1 MSFYIPHLCDE
12 PSNKRILNSTHEKIV
27 LNISKLIKELNL
39 DNIHAQFYA
48 YCYLLWNGYFS
59 IGKKY
64 FYNNVDIKDENNT
77 IFLGRGCCRHNSKL
91 LEEMFNLLDDLYSK
105 DSKEKNRDLISRESG
120 IRLFDSNLDSVIG
133 VNVNVEKNDSKE
145 NYKKNEFDHSITLV
159 KDKESLF
166 LLDPTMLTECEI
178 LEKGRLYC
186 INGEYNLNKKLLKKS
201 CNYLYSSYKLKKNHT
216 ISREMILYEYY
227 EALMICKNNLRLI
240 NDFYDDNHKNYEKI
254 KQLII

>member
-91 LEEMFNLLDDLYSK
+91 LEEMINQLDDLYSK
-105 DSKEKNRDLISRESG
+105 DSKEKNRDLIS
-120 IRLFDSNLDSVIG
+120 
-133 VNVNVEKNDSKE
+133 DSKE

-186 INGEYNLNKKLLKKS
+186 INGEYNLNKKLLKRS
-201 CNYLYSSYKLKKNHT
+201 CNYLYSFYKLKKNHT

-227 EALMICKNNLRLI
+227 EALMICINNKKI
-240 NDFYDDNHKNYEKI
+240 FNDFYDDNHKNYEKI